1 MRSAESLRF
10 QLAFAALPEAE
21 AAVRPRLIPM
31 ATLLGVGGAAGW
43 LEAAD
48 TPKGAKISVRLN
60 SSISSIS
67 ARVGDTFEGELAHD
81 LVVNGKT
88 FAPAGARVRGRV
100 TYVESAAI
108 SITLDHLDT
117 EAVSCARRTTDFTQ
131 RGKGSSPGQRGNAG
145 NVIGDTIGGLGKTL
159 PTATSTWAY
168 PSGKRPGC
176 DHPG

>member
-1 MRSAESLRF
+1 
-10 QLAFAALPEAE
+10 
-21 AAVRPRLIPM
+21 M

-145 NVIGDTIGGLGKTL
+145 NVIGDTIGGLGKTPPL
-159 PTATSTWAY
+159 PDGNIELGV
-168 PSGKRPGC
+168 PIGGSGPGAIIPAEILVSFQVVRGMDVSPKRSPRKP
-176 DHPG
+176 H